1 MAAVVGV
8 RLPSLALPF
17 PLASED
23 PNKGLRGE
31 KNNREL
37 LSVTQKAANLV
48 QAAHYLLKLS
58 AVAGVD
64 DGV

>member
-23 PNKGLRGE
+23 PNKGLRE
-31 KNNREL
+31 KNNNREL
-37 LSVTQKAANLV
+37 LRGSQKAANLV
-48 QAAHYLLKLS
+48 QTLPA
-58 AVAGVD
+58 
-64 DGV
+64 

>member
-23 PNKGLRGE
+23 PNKGLRGKKTTE
-31 KNNREL
+31 
-37 LSVTQKAANLV
+37 SC
-48 QAAHYLLKLS
+48 
-58 AVAGVD
+58 
-64 DGV
+64 